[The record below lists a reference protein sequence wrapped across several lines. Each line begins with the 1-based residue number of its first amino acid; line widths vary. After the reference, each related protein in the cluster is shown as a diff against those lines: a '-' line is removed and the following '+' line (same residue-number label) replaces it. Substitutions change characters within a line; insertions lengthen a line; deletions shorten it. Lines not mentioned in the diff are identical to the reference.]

1 MSYKE
6 AIDWHHNS
14 CYSQRTKNWLL
25 PNGRLFLKDDIH
37 SCNSLLYMYVKKA
50 SNSMKYFCEMNKM
63 QEKFEAWSNSLKPC
77 SRETQFAH
85 KIHNSSYPFAENV
98 FFKVFLWNLRKQGLN
113 EKNVA
118 FSPRNDILYKWPLL
132 PI

>member
-1 MSYKE
+1 
-6 AIDWHHNS
+6 
-14 CYSQRTKNWLL
+14 
-25 PNGRLFLKDDIH
+25 
-37 SCNSLLYMYVKKA
+37 
-50 SNSMKYFCEMNKM
+50 MKYFCEMNKM

-77 SRETQFAH
+77 SRETQRTQ
-85 KIHNSSYPFAENV
+85 NTQLSYPFAENV
-98 FFKVFLWNLRKQGLN
+98 FFKVFLWNLSKQGLK